1 MAHYYVTSPPRSHS
15 LAVVSLALPEGV
27 MGYKYLASSSSS
39 ACCDPNHAG
48 YLGTKKAKHISSFVE
63 FYQVC

>member
-1 MAHYYVTSPPRSHS
+1 MKTFLMFVIC
-15 LAVVSLALPEGV
+15 SLALPEGV
-27 MGYKYLASSSSS
+27 MGYKYLPSSKGSS
-39 ACCDPNHAG
+39 ACCDPTTDPG

>member
-1 MAHYYVTSPPRSHS
+1 
-15 LAVVSLALPEGV
+15 
-27 MGYKYLASSSSS
+27 MGYKYFPSSGSS

-63 FYQVC
+63 FYQVSLVVEFAERDLYGMMDPCIAVGFLG